1 MKKLIISSLFLTAIT
16 FIFTS
21 CSRDNSKPGYEYMPD
36 MAHSVAYETYTTN
49 PNYAD
54 NQTNRQPVKGTIP
67 LFQGMIGVASNFKPY
82 PFANTVGGYDSAA
95 MFIFNPLAN
104 TEENLKEGHRLF
116 EIYCSPCHGKKGNGD
131 GSIVVNPNIKNP
143 YPAPPSYF
151 SERLLG
157 LKEGNM
163 FHSIHYG
170 RNLMG
175 SYATQIDQKQIWQVI
190 HYIRGL
196 QSNYVDS
203 MKTINAGALI
213 VSKDSI
219 NN

>member
-1 MKKLIISSLFLTAIT
+1 
-16 FIFTS
+16 
-21 CSRDNSKPGYEYMPD
+21 
-36 MAHSVAYETYTTN
+36 
-49 PNYAD
+49 
-54 NQTNRQPVKGTIP
+54 
-67 LFQGMIGVASNFKPY
+67 
-82 PFANTVGGYDSAA
+82 
-95 MFIFNPLAN
+95 
-104 TEENLKEGHRLF
+104 
-116 EIYCSPCHGKKGNGD
+116 
-131 GSIVVNPNIKNP
+131 
-143 YPAPPSYF
+143 
-151 SERLLG
+151 
-157 LKEGNM
+157 M